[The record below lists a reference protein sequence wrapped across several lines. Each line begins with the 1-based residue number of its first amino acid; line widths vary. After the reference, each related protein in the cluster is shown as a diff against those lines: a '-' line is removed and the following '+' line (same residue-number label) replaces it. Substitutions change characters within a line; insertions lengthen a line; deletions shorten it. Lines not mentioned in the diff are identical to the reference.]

1 MKRDTTRSA
10 EKKENS
16 ICIKKNDII
25 DCLLAEHK
33 RENGDQ
39 VDQAYVETLQS
50 MDASDLFDLMI
61 EKYHPNMMQLHS
73 ANKIP
78 LTASTFQ

>member
-1 MKRDTTRSA
+1 MRDA
-10 EKKENS
+10 IGNDDKNEKS
-16 ICIKKNDII
+16 ICINKRDII
-25 DCLLAEHK
+25 DYLLTEHK
-33 RENGDQ
+33 RENEDQ
-39 VDQAYVETLQS
+39 VDQAYLETLQS

-61 EKYHPNMMQLHS
+61 EKYHPGMMQLHS